1 MYFFQA
7 ICSKLFY
14 KLEDFQYSEY
24 IQFTETYPIFGK
36 FSNSFIQNV
45 KLLYSVM
52 QSDGNS
58 FCGDVVLDSFN
69 KTYRDE
75 DNILDQIYKSKYVRI
90 ITMMILILYNII
102 RKSILRLQ

>member
-24 IQFTETYPIFGK
+24 IQFMETYPIFGK

-58 FCGDVVLDSFN
+58 FREMSSRTSLTKHLEM
-69 KTYRDE
+69 KT
-75 DNILDQIYKSKYVRI
+75 
-90 ITMMILILYNII
+90 TF
-102 RKSILRLQ
+102 